1 MTDSLLAMAAG
12 RPYPQRQGQLPRQLR
27 DITAAWLT
35 RLLQPRYPGI
45 EVLALTTVEIRNGH
59 TTKYRAKL
67 ELNEVGRHAGIPE
80 HVCLKSNWSEG
91 FESGD
96 ICELEA
102 RFYHLARSWND
113 APLPATYFTDWDAD
127 GGGRGV
133 VLMEDLG
140 VAEGRFG
147 HSTDHLGVDGVAA
160 GLESLATLH
169 AATWGNAQLQRQA
182 WLPVSM
188 DNPVDSNGLLRMYN
202 YIRVNLRRPEYQQ
215 LLPTWMYETPELF
228 SHAFDELAAFELEQ
242 TSPSC
247 VIHGDSH
254 QGNSFLRADGQR
266 IWLDWQL
273 ARRGRPWRDIAYFM
287 IGALTVEE
295 RRAEAQRL
303 VQVYREKLV
312 SLGAEGVLDQNA
324 AWEQL
329 RRWPVWGMQTWMSN
343 MDDWGQVGQPMV
355 ERFFAAAEDFETIPL
370 LTRGRT
376 PRRNPTLGEGAR
388 PLTAA
393 YQHLLER

>member
-12 RPYPQRQGQLPRQLR
+12 RPYPQRRGQLPRQLR

-35 RLLQPRYPGI
+35 RLLQPRYPGV
-45 EVLALTTVEIRNGH
+45 EVLALSTVEIRNGH

-67 ELNEVGRHAGIPE
+67 ELNGVGRRAGIPQ

-102 RFYHLARSWND
+102 RFYHLARSWSA

-140 VAEGRFG
+140 VAEGQFG

-215 LLPTWMYETPELF
+215 LLPKWMYETPELF
-228 SHAFDELAAFELEQ
+228 SHAFDELAAFEREQ
-242 TSPSC
+242 ISPSC
-247 VIHGDSH
+247 LIHGDSH
-254 QGNSFLRADGQR
+254 QGNSFLRTDGQR

-287 IGALTVEE
+287 LGALTVKE
-295 RRAEAQRL
+295 RRAEAPRL
-303 VQVYREKLV
+303 VQLYREKLI

-343 MDDWGQVGQPMV
+343 MDDWGQAGQPMV
-355 ERFFAAAEDFETIPL
+355 ERFFAAAEDFDTIKL
-370 LTRGRT
+370 LTHGRA

-393 YQHLLER
+393 YQHLLEG